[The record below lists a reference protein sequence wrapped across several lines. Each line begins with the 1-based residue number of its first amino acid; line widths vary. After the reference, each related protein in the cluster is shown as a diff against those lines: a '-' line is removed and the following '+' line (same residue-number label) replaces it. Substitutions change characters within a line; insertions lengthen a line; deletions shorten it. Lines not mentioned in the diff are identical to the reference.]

1 MLVISCYFIYF
12 AVFKVCA
19 FKIWKFNKKLEVQ
32 NFKKTHER
40 KKDVKKAPDNAQLHW
55 NQSSNIVQSYSLSR
69 TPKIARFFS
78 VAFPMIWARLQL
90 RQINRVIRPTDVPDT
105 GVLTSGVET
114 VGDGETK
121 VTVKNTGE
129 SKGHLI
135 LITW

>member
-1 MLVISCYFIYF
+1 MLVISYISLFLKF
-12 AVFKVCA
+12 VHSKFGSSTKSWK
-19 FKIWKFNKKLEVQ
+19 FKIS
-32 NFKKTHER
+32 KKTHER

-69 TPKIARFFS
+69 TPKIARLFRWHFQL
-78 VAFPMIWARLQL
+78 IWGRLSKS

-135 LITW
+135 